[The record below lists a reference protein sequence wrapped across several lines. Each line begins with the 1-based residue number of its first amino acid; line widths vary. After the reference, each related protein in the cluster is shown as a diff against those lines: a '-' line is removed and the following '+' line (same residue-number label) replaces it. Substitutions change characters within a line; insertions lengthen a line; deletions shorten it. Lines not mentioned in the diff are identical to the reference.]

1 MANPTFNQGTYEI
14 YWYKDQA
21 GTPNSPQSPTT
32 AMAQSPT
39 DKAFTAK
46 KAAIIGI
53 GAMTA
58 RRAINTLKSEYF
70 ATTGNEQMELEI
82 NNAMKLLGYAGAIAI
97 GGWASAAMVVTDV
110 GLSAMT
116 YLRNNRR
123 ENIKLAID
131 RTLKGQQVNI
141 ASGSVYYD

>member
-1 MANPTFNQGTYEI
+1 MAGTQFNQGTYEI
-14 YWYKDQA
+14 YWYKDQS

-32 AMAQSPT
+32 AIAQSPT
-39 DKAFTAK
+39 DKAFTVK

-53 GAMTA
+53 GTMVA

-70 ATTGNEQMELEI
+70 ATTGNEQLELEI
-82 NNAMKLLGYAGAIAI
+82 NNAMKLIGYVGTIAI
-97 GGWASAAMVVTDV
+97 GSWAGAAMVATDV
-110 GLSAMT
+110 GLSAVT

-131 RTLKGQQVNI
+131 RQLKGQQVNI

>member
-1 MANPTFNQGTYEI
+1 MAGAQFNQGTYEI
-14 YWYKDQA
+14 YWYKDQS

-32 AMAQSPT
+32 AIAQSPV
-39 DKAFTAK
+39 DKSFNVK

-53 GAMTA
+53 GAVTVK
-58 RRAINTLKSEYF
+58 RVFNTLRNEYF
-70 ATTGNEQMELEI
+70 ATTGNEQLENEI
-82 NNAMKLLGYAGAIAI
+82 NNAMKLIGYAGTIAI
-97 GGWASAAMVVTDV
+97 GSWAGVAMVATDV
-110 GLSAMT
+110 GLSAVT

-131 RTLKGQQVNI
+131 RQLKGQQVNI

>member
-1 MANPTFNQGTYEI
+1 MAAQFNAGTYEI

-32 AMAQSPT
+32 SMAQSPV
-39 DKAFTAK
+39 DKSFTAK

-53 GAMTA
+53 GVVTA
-58 RRAINTLKSEYF
+58 KRALNTLRSEYF
-70 ATTGNEQMELEI
+70 ATTGNEQLELEV

-97 GGWASAAMVVTDV
+97 GGWAGGVMVTTDV
-110 GLSAMT
+110 ALSAVT
-116 YLRNNRR
+116 YYRNNRR

-131 RTLKGQQVNI
+131 RELKGQRVNI

>member
-1 MANPTFNQGTYEI
+1 MAGAQFNQGTYEI
-14 YWYKDQA
+14 YWYKEQS
-21 GTPNSPQSPTT
+21 GTPNAPQSPTT
-32 AMAQSPT
+32 SMAQSPN

-53 GAMTA
+53 GAMAA
-58 RRAINTLKSEYF
+58 RRAVNTLKSEYF
-70 ATTGNEQMELEI
+70 ATTRNEQLELEI
-82 NNAMKLLGYAGAIAI
+82 NNAMKLLGYVGTIAI
-97 GGWASAAMVVTDV
+97 GGWAGAAMVATDV
-110 GLSAMT
+110 GLSAVT

-131 RTLKGQQVNI
+131 RQLKGRQVNI

>member
-1 MANPTFNQGTYEI
+1 MAGAQFNAGTYEI

-21 GTPNSPQSPTT
+21 GTPNSPQSPATS
-32 AMAQSPT
+32 MAQSPT
-39 DKAFTAK
+39 DKSFTAK

-97 GGWASAAMVVTDV
+97 GGWAGAAMVVTDV
-110 GLSAMT
+110 GLSAVT